1 MIPYVMTWLELK
13 ADKRAVTTVEYAV
26 LAAGLIVAIAAVT
39 TGLGTALNTKLAAIV
54 ASIS

>member
-26 LAAGLIVAIAAVT
+26 LAAGLIIAIGVVT
-39 TGLGTALNTKLAAIV
+39 SGLGTVLNTKLTEIV
-54 ASIS
+54 NTIG